1 LGININGLFKR
12 RPNDHIGFAI
22 AHAGIDADKVGSET
36 AFELMYHFNVTE
48 NLYIRP
54 DLQYIVNPAGSGQK
68 LKNAFLGI
76 FRFGFEI

>member
-1 LGININGLFKR
+1 
-12 RPNDHIGFAI
+12 
-22 AHAGIDADKVGSET
+22 
-36 AFELMYHFNVTE
+36 MYHFNVTE